1 MADEYDLS
9 KFGGALVS
17 EPDEYDLSKFGGTLV
32 QQSSIPKEKSEENIG
47 QKLRKTFVEQ
57 ASIPLN
63 LFAGIG
69 QGLAN
74 IPIGLADIGISG
86 LNFIPGIN
94 LPKIHKLESEQKG
107 LPGIARNLGEI
118 AGEIGGLGIGG
129 NLANAI
135 KNIPRLQKV
144 AQSIPYNEYIGRLLN
159 NAFTKGATAGAIVSP
174 EDQLTGAALG
184 GITGGTASALS
195 NYPKLR
201 AALGGSL
208 GSAIGYQAAGIPGAT
223 IGALGGG
230 YLGYKPGATQRQLET
245 FSNIANPEEA
255 KAAEE
260 AAQRLGLT
268 QYSIGSSSADPFIKQ
283 AEAQLGFTR
292 KGAYRLRELQGKT
305 QQEQKQSLDRLFGEI
320 APENYQT
327 EVVTPLYEKSFKDSI
342 SDREMNELLKDPY
355 FGGNRKKGSGGLV
368 KSVLDEPSKYE
379 RLKNVPLNSI
389 EFIDE
394 LKVKLDG
401 ELNQAKVKNDTD
413 KIRDL
418 TEKRAKLLE
427 FADKASPDY
436 AAARYASQKQITRR
450 ELEDAIRNEPTGQ
463 NFYKSFLE
471 DEKSYKNLRSKLYD
485 RDNPTQASK
494 AQQTLDDMRKSFK
507 NISNPLTQTA
517 IRTAGGT
524 EFDPQ
529 HSISHYI
536 IDFMRKLSSGR
547 MDKAGIDIIS
557 SPIYQDKLH
566 RIAQIEDKKRQAIEF
581 SRLMNNASVVG
592 VEKTFGSLLSQALQ
606 EQLGNK

>member
-174 EDQLTGAALG
+174 EDQLTG
-184 GITGGTASALS
+184 
-195 NYPKLR
+195 

-427 FADKASPDY
+427 FADKA
-436 AAARYASQKQITRR
+436 
-450 ELEDAIRNEPTGQ
+450 
-463 NFYKSFLE
+463 
-471 DEKSYKNLRSKLYD
+471 
-485 RDNPTQASK
+485 
-494 AQQTLDDMRKSFK
+494 
-507 NISNPLTQTA
+507 
-517 IRTAGGT
+517 
-524 EFDPQ
+524 
-529 HSISHYI
+529 
-536 IDFMRKLSSGR
+536 
-547 MDKAGIDIIS
+547 
-557 SPIYQDKLH
+557 
-566 RIAQIEDKKRQAIEF
+566 
-581 SRLMNNASVVG
+581 
-592 VEKTFGSLLSQALQ
+592 
-606 EQLGNK
+606 

>member
-201 AALGGSL
+201 
-208 GSAIGYQAAGIPGAT
+208 
-223 IGALGGG
+223 GALGGG

-283 AEAQLGFTR
+283 AEAQLG
-292 KGAYRLRELQGKT
+292 
-305 QQEQKQSLDRLFGEI
+305 
-320 APENYQT
+320 
-327 EVVTPLYEKSFKDSI
+327 
-342 SDREMNELLKDPY
+342 
-355 FGGNRKKGSGGLV
+355 
-368 KSVLDEPSKYE
+368 
-379 RLKNVPLNSI
+379 
-389 EFIDE
+389 
-394 LKVKLDG
+394 
-401 ELNQAKVKNDTD
+401 
-413 KIRDL
+413 
-418 TEKRAKLLE
+418 
-427 FADKASPDY
+427 
-436 AAARYASQKQITRR
+436 
-450 ELEDAIRNEPTGQ
+450 
-463 NFYKSFLE
+463 
-471 DEKSYKNLRSKLYD
+471 
-485 RDNPTQASK
+485 
-494 AQQTLDDMRKSFK
+494 
-507 NISNPLTQTA
+507 
-517 IRTAGGT
+517 
-524 EFDPQ
+524 
-529 HSISHYI
+529 
-536 IDFMRKLSSGR
+536 
-547 MDKAGIDIIS
+547 
-557 SPIYQDKLH
+557 
-566 RIAQIEDKKRQAIEF
+566 
-581 SRLMNNASVVG
+581 
-592 VEKTFGSLLSQALQ
+592 
-606 EQLGNK
+606 